1 MFHTET
7 GEIMYSHKD
16 MKKPRKVASVK
27 GYVGRERI
35 ASPSSPSF
43 PFPCECR
50 GPEQLIESVSN
61 LDGYVAEGCATNV
74 SHELLALSVAH
85 KYISPQQLA
94 VLYFL
99 SKNVAAWNYVFVSF
113 EELCEGCG
121 VGSTNI
127 QKVLK
132 GMDGYVTVEK
142 LNKKQLKLLLHPA
155 YIWKGDG
162 NFRRRAIERWTMKA
176 IERKEE

>member
-1 MFHTET
+1 MFHTGT

-27 GYVGRERI
+27 GYIGN
-35 ASPSSPSF
+35 ASF

-50 GPEQLIESVSN
+50 SPEQLIESVSN
-61 LDGYVAEGCATNV
+61 LDGYIADGCDV
-74 SHELLALSVAH
+74 SISHELLALSVAH

-99 SKNVAAWNYVFVSF
+99 SKNVAAWNYVFISF
-113 EELCEGCG
+113 EELCEGSG
-121 VGSTNI
+121 IGITNI

-132 GMDGYVTVEK
+132 GMESYVTVEK

-162 NFRRRAIERWTMKA
+162 GFRGRAVEQWTIKA